1 MSGYTLALV
10 LTLAIEVPV
19 QAGILHRL
27 GAVPWRR
34 ACGSATVVNVVSH
47 PLAFL
52 VAYPVL
58 HGPLGDTA
66 TILLV
71 EVGVML
77 GEAAGLWRLTRRP
90 EAALIAAAVANSVSL
105 TVGVLLF

>member
-1 MSGYTLALV
+1 MSGYALALA

-19 QAGILHRL
+19 QATVLHRL
-27 GAVPWRR
+27 GAVSWRR
-34 ACGSATVVNVVSH
+34 AVRAGAIVNLVSH

-58 HGPLGDTA
+58 HGQLGDTL
-66 TILLV
+66 TILLI
-71 EVGVML
+71 ELAVMV
-77 GEAAGLWRLTRRP
+77 GEAWGLWRLIRNP
-90 EAALIAAAVANSVSL
+90 AAALIAAAVANSLSL